1 MPPDIP
7 AWLIIHPEVSRALD
21 NQRPVVALE
30 STVIT
35 HGLPRPQNLE
45 LARSMEAEIR
55 TAGAIPATAAVL
67 RGEARLG
74 LSTEELE
81 TLSRDD
87 HAVKVSRR
95 DFGAVCA
102 RGLSGG
108 TTVAGTMI
116 LAHAAGV
123 PVFATGGV
131 GGIHRGDGFDV
142 SADLPELGNTP
153 VAVVCA
159 GIKSILDL
167 PRTLERLE
175 TDGVP
180 VIGWKTDQF
189 PAFFSRE
196 SGLQLEIHVD
206 DAADAAQVL
215 RAQWELGLKAGALIC
230 VPCPPEDALPLGFV
244 ETAILQAEAEA
255 ERQHVRGKALTPFL
269 LARLAELT
277 DGATLRAN
285 LSLLRNNARVAAE
298 IACAL
303 AANR

>member
-1 MPPDIP
+1 MPSNIP
-7 AWLIIHPEVSRALD
+7 TWLTLHPEVSRALAS
-21 NQRPVVALE
+21 QRPVVALE

-55 TAGAIPATAAVL
+55 SSGATPATAAVL
-67 RGEARLG
+67 RGRARLG
-74 LSTEELE
+74 LSAEELE
-81 TLSRDD
+81 SLSNDEF
-87 HAVKVSRR
+87 AVKISRR

-123 PVFATGGV
+123 PVFATGGI

-142 SADLPELGNTP
+142 SADLPELGCTP
-153 VAVVCA
+153 IAVVCA

-167 PRTLERLE
+167 PHTLERLE

-196 SGLQLEIHVD
+196 SGLQLDMHVD
-206 DAADAAQVL
+206 DAFDAAEVL

-230 VPCPPEDALPLGFV
+230 VPCPAEDALPMDFV

-255 ERQHVRGKALTPFL
+255 ERQHIRGKALTPFL
-269 LARLAELT
+269 LAKLAELT

-285 LSLLRNNARVAAE
+285 LSLLLNNARVAAD

-303 AANR
+303 AEQR